1 MKTWIKP
8 ARPAGGAGTPFA
20 QSKRYMWG
28 LRGKLLLG
36 FGGLLVILLGVSLL
50 GNTVLDYYSDA
61 TQRMLREDLDGI
73 EAAQQIGQSIDSM
86 DDVLGWIGN
95 GGGGGL
101 ARALT
106 GKGSLSDDSADSGAR
121 LGPGVG
127 PGAAAAGD
135 PVVRDPLASDA
146 RRQAVLSALLVNAGK
161 IDRALTIQAS
171 GQSLPDEREVTAQLT
186 DLWTHYRSSYPALLQ
201 PGMTPEQRR
210 EVYSALAPQA
220 DDIKRAAEEVFHI
233 NVNNMRS
240 NHGEAS
246 ATARS
251 AQFAMHALT
260 LCGAILASG
269 FAVILGR
276 LIVGPVRTL
285 TESVQQVQRGN
296 LDLEVPVRSNDE
308 LGRLGEAF
316 NEMASQLRVF
326 RRIDH
331 EKLTRSQRTTQLAID
346 SLPDAVIVT
355 NPQGGI
361 ELTNQTAKRL
371 FGLRP
376 GVPVDSLPDKRLA
389 ELHRRAWRND
399 KWGGEV
405 EHRGADTD
413 TDAST
418 NTANDDGS
426 NGHAA
431 GNGNGTAGR
440 RTAGAGSPAA
450 GGYGS
455 SIKVDDAGHD
465 RFFLPRSAP
474 ILDERRHMVGL
485 TIVLADVTDF
495 RRLDEMKNGLL
506 STVSHELKTPLTSM
520 RMILHLVVEQKVG
533 PLTPRQSELLVAAR
547 EDSDRLHEI
556 IENLLDMGRIE
567 SGMALMELRPADAAE
582 LVWSCIEPMR
592 PAFRA
597 KGVALQFDPPPA
609 TPAVLADPVR
619 VRHVFNNLLANALR
633 YTPAGGAV
641 RVGLRQALDGVEF
654 TVADTGPGI
663 PQEYLH
669 RIFEKFFRVP
679 GQPGESGAGLGLAIV
694 KDVVEAHGGAITVE
708 SAAGHGP
715 GTTFRFTL
723 RRAPGPDEILLSRS
737 NGDATQTP
745 AAAAAT
751 MPGASG
757 KPETGHGHPSVTADA

>member
-1 MKTWIKP
+1 MKTWIRG
-8 ARPAGGAGTPFA
+8 ATRRRSAGTPFA
-20 QSKRYMWG
+20 QVLRQMLG

-36 FGGLLVILLGVSLL
+36 FGGLLFILLGVSLL
-50 GNTVLDYYSDA
+50 GNTVLNYYSDA

-73 EAAQQIGQSIDSM
+73 EAAQRIGDAVDSM
-86 DDVLGWIGN
+86 DDILSWVGN

-106 GKGSLSDDSADSGAR
+106 GKGTLSKTGIDSGEK
-121 LGPGVG
+121 LGPGAG
-127 PGAAAAGD
+127 PGSAAAG
-135 PVVRDPLASDA
+135 DPLASDA
-146 RRQAVLSALLVNAGK
+146 RRQAVLDALRRKAETVQHSLAVQEA
-161 IDRALTIQAS
+161 
-171 GQSLPDEREVTAQLT
+171 GQSLPDEREVTARLT
-186 DLWTHYRSSYPALLQ
+186 DLWAHYRTAYPALLE
-201 PGMTPEQRR
+201 PGLPAEQRR
-210 EVYSALAPQA
+210 ELYSTLAPQA
-220 DDIKRAAEEVFHI
+220 DEIKSEVEEVFRI

-240 NHGEAS
+240 SRGEAS

-260 LCGAILASG
+260 LCGAVVATG
-269 FAVILGR
+269 FAVVLGR

-346 SLPDAVIVT
+346 SLPDGVVVT

-361 ELTNQTAKRL
+361 ELTNETAKRL
-371 FGLRP
+371 FGLHP
-376 GVPVDSLPDKRLA
+376 GVPVDGLSDLRLA
-389 ELHRRAWRND
+389 ELHHRAWRDD
-399 KWGGEV
+399 KWGADATG
-405 EHRGADTD
+405 GA
-413 TDAST
+413 
-418 NTANDDGS
+418 N
-426 NGHAA
+426 
-431 GNGNGTAGR
+431 GNGNGDAG
-440 RTAGAGSPAA
+440 GSPVAA
-450 GGYGS
+450 GYGS
-455 SIKVDDAGHD
+455 SIKVEDAGHD

-474 ILDERRHMVGL
+474 ILDEQRHMVGL

-520 RMILHLVVEQKVG
+520 RMILHLVVEEKVG

-567 SGMALMELRPADAAE
+567 SGMALMELRPAAAAE
-582 LVWSCIEPMR
+582 LVWGCIEPMR

-609 TPAVLADPVR
+609 TPPVLADAVR

-663 PQEYLH
+663 PHEFLH
-669 RIFEKFFRVP
+669 RVFEKFFRVP

-694 KDVVEAHGGAITVE
+694 KDVVEAHGGAVTVE
-708 SAAGHGP
+708 SVAGH

-723 RRAPGPDEILLSRS
+723 RHATDADEILTNMDGGARNSVAGSGRTDGDQQE
-737 NGDATQTP
+737 NG
-745 AAAAAT
+745 
-751 MPGASG
+751 
-757 KPETGHGHPSVTADA
+757 K

>member
-1 MKTWIKP
+1 MKTWIRR
-8 ARPAGGAGTPFA
+8 ATRRRSAGTPFA
-20 QSKRYMWG
+20 QVLRQMLG

-36 FGGLLVILLGVSLL
+36 FGGLLFILLGVSLL
-50 GNTVLDYYSDA
+50 GNTVLNYYSDA

-73 EAAQQIGQSIDSM
+73 EAAQRIGDAVDSM
-86 DDVLGWIGN
+86 DDILSWVGN

-106 GKGSLSDDSADSGAR
+106 GKGTISESGMDPGVR

-127 PGAAAAGD
+127 PGTGVGAAAAG
-135 PVVRDPLASDA
+135 DPLASDA
-146 RRQAVLSALLVNAGK
+146 RRQAVLDALRRKAETVQHSLAVQEA
-161 IDRALTIQAS
+161 
-171 GQSLPDEREVTAQLT
+171 GQSLPDEREVTARLT
-186 DLWTHYRSSYPALLQ
+186 DLWAHYRTAYPALLE
-201 PGMTPEQRR
+201 PGLPAEQRR
-210 EVYSALAPQA
+210 ELYSTLAPQA
-220 DDIKRAAEEVFHI
+220 DEIKSEVEEVFRI

-240 NHGEAS
+240 SRGEAS

-260 LCGAILASG
+260 LCGAVVATG
-269 FAVILGR
+269 FAVVLGR

-346 SLPDAVIVT
+346 SLPDGVVVT

-361 ELTNQTAKRL
+361 ELTNETAKRL
-371 FGLRP
+371 FGLHP
-376 GVPVDSLPDKRLA
+376 GVPVDGLSDLRLA
-389 ELHRRAWRND
+389 ELHHRAWRDD
-399 KWGGEV
+399 KWGADATG
-405 EHRGADTD
+405 GA
-413 TDAST
+413 
-418 NTANDDGS
+418 N
-426 NGHAA
+426 
-431 GNGNGTAGR
+431 GNGNGDAG
-440 RTAGAGSPAA
+440 GSPVAA
-450 GGYGS
+450 GYGS
-455 SIKVDDAGHD
+455 SIKVEDAGHD

-474 ILDERRHMVGL
+474 ILDEQRHMVGL

-520 RMILHLVVEQKVG
+520 RMILHLVVEEKVG

-567 SGMALMELRPADAAE
+567 SGMALMELRPAAAAE
-582 LVWSCIEPMR
+582 LVWGCIEPMR

-597 KGVALQFDPPPA
+597 KGVGLQFDPPPA
-609 TPAVLADPVR
+609 TPPVLADAVR

-663 PQEYLH
+663 PHEFLH
-669 RIFEKFFRVP
+669 RVFEKFFRVP

-694 KDVVEAHGGAITVE
+694 KDVIEAHGGAVTVE
-708 SAAGHGP
+708 SVAGH

-723 RRAPGPDEILLSRS
+723 RHATDSDEILTNMDGGARNSVAGSGRTDGDQQE
-737 NGDATQTP
+737 NG
-745 AAAAAT
+745 
-751 MPGASG
+751 
-757 KPETGHGHPSVTADA
+757 K

>member
-1 MKTWIKP
+1 MKTSITAAQP
-8 ARPAGGAGTPFA
+8 PPRAGTPFA

-36 FGGLLVILLGVSLL
+36 FGGLLFILLGVSLL
-50 GNTVLDYYSDA
+50 GNTVLNYYSDA

-73 EAAQQIGQSIDSM
+73 EAAQRIGQSIDSM
-86 DDVLGWIGN
+86 DDVLSWIGN

-106 GKGSLSDDSADSGAR
+106 GKGSLADNTADSGVG

-135 PVVRDPLASDA
+135 PVARDPLASDA
-146 RRQAVLSALLVNAGK
+146 RRQAVISALRVDAEA
-161 IDRALTIQAS
+161 IDRNLAIQAS
-171 GQSLPDEREVTAQLT
+171 GQSLPDEREVTTRLT
-186 DLWTHYRSSYPALLQ
+186 GLWTHYRGSYPALLE
-201 PGMTPEQRR
+201 PGLTAEQRR
-210 EVYSALAPQA
+210 EVYSTLAPQA
-220 DDIKRAAEEVFHI
+220 DDIKRAVEDVFHI

-240 NHGEAS
+240 SRGEAS

-260 LCGAILASG
+260 LCGVALATG
-269 FAVILGR
+269 FAVVLGR

-376 GVPVDSLPDKRLA
+376 GVPVDGLPDKRLA
-389 ELHRRAWRND
+389 ELHRRAWRKD

-405 EHRGADTD
+405 DHRGADTD
-413 TDAST
+413 TDS
-418 NTANDDGS
+418 NNSHGISS
-426 NGHAA
+426 NGNTP
-431 GNGNGTAGR
+431 GSGNGTAGR
-440 RTAGAGSPAA
+440 GTAGAGSPAA

-474 ILDERRHMVGL
+474 ILDEQRHMVGL

-567 SGMALMELRPADAAE
+567 SGMALMELRPADPAE
-582 LVWSCIEPMR
+582 LVWNCIEPMR

-597 KGVALQFDPPPA
+597 KGVTLQFDPPPA

-663 PQEYLH
+663 PHEYLH

-679 GQPGESGAGLGLAIV
+679 GQPGESGQGLGLAIV
-694 KDVVEAHGGAITVE
+694 KDVIEAHGGAITVE

-723 RRAPGPDEILLSRS
+723 RRAPEAVVVRPQGEALQAA
-737 NGDATQTP
+737 GETAVQT
-745 AAAAAT
+745 
-751 MPGASG
+751 
-757 KPETGHGHPSVTADA
+757 

>member
-1 MKTWIKP
+1 MKTWIKRATAP
-8 ARPAGGAGTPFA
+8 PRAGTPFA

-36 FGGLLVILLGVSLL
+36 FGGLLFILLGVSLL
-50 GNTVLDYYSDA
+50 GNTVLNYYSDA

-73 EAAQQIGQSIDSM
+73 EAAQRIGESIDSM
-86 DDVLGWIGN
+86 DDVLSWIGN
-95 GGGGGL
+95 GGGSGL

-106 GKGSLSDDSADSGAR
+106 GKGSLSENPSENTADSGAR

-135 PVVRDPLASDA
+135 PVARDPLASDA
-146 RRQAVLSALLVNAGK
+146 RRQAVLSALRRDAETV
-161 IDRALTIQAS
+161 DRNLAIQSA
-171 GQSLPDEREVTAQLT
+171 GQSLPDEREVTARLT
-186 DLWTHYRSSYPALLQ
+186 DLWSHYRQGYPALLER
-201 PGMTPEQRR
+201 GLTAEQRR
-210 EVYSALAPQA
+210 EVYSTLAPQA
-220 DDIKRAAEEVFHI
+220 DQIKSAVEDVFHI

-240 NHGEAS
+240 SRGEAS

-260 LCGAILASG
+260 LCGAVLATG
-269 FAVILGR
+269 FALLLGR

-346 SLPDAVIVT
+346 SLPDAVVVT

-361 ELTNQTAKRL
+361 ELTNETAKRL

-399 KWGGEV
+399 KWGGQ
-405 EHRGADTD
+405 TD
-413 TDAST
+413 TNTSNGDANS
-418 NTANDDGS
+418 DGGS
-426 NGHAA
+426 N
-431 GNGNGTAGR
+431 GNGNGTG
-440 RTAGAGSPAA
+440 TGTGPSPA

-474 ILDERRHMVGL
+474 ILDEQRHMIGL

-520 RMILHLVVEQKVG
+520 RMILHLVVEEKVG

-567 SGMALMELRPADAAE
+567 SGMALMELRPADPAE
-582 LVWSCIEPMR
+582 LVWNCIEPLR

-597 KGVALQFDPPPA
+597 KGVTLQFDPPPA
-609 TPAVLADPVR
+609 TPAVLADVVR

-663 PQEYLH
+663 PREYLH

-694 KDVVEAHGGAITVE
+694 KDVIEAHGGAVTVE

-723 RRAPGPDEILLSRS
+723 RRAPEA
-737 NGDATQTP
+737 DAVVIQSKGE
-745 AAAAAT
+745 AL
-751 MPGASG
+751 PGAA
-757 KPETGHGHPSVTADA
+757 ETAVQT